1 MRSRRKWAEMY
12 SVVTIA
18 LAQRRTRLKIK
29 SVVNT
34 RMAAVSN
41 FRSTRKSTLE
51 QEYDMRLYHLSY
63 VTTSNEFQPHDSA
76 LC

>member
-1 MRSRRKWAEMY
+1 MRSRRKWAETY

-63 VTTSNEFQPHDSA
+63 VK
-76 LC
+76 